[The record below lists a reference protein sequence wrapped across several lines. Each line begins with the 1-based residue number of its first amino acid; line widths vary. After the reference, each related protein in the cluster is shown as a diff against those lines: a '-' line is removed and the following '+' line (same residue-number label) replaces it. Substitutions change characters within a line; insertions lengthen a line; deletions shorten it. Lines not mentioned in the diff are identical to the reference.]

1 MQFDGV
7 KRLSAMKREVLG
19 YSSRDG
25 FRFEFKT
32 DMHLECETTK
42 KKVIRLFRQETNS
55 LNPGSAT
62 VLISLAVRVGGS
74 VVLSRQQSQFVTRCQ
89 MKQ

>member
-42 KKVIRLFRQETNS
+42 KRSSDFFGKKRTPSILDPPLYSFHLQ
-55 LNPGSAT
+55 
-62 VLISLAVRVGGS
+62 
-74 VVLSRQQSQFVTRCQ
+74 
-89 MKQ
+89 